1 MRNPKVVIEGTS
13 PDDKEVVQFIAG
25 KGEGL
30 VAYVKE
36 VWNFRELYLFLTW
49 RDILVKYKQTVFG
62 VLWVFFQPVLYML
75 VFTILFNRIVGLK
88 AENIPYP
95 LFVLGGII
103 PWSFFAGAI
112 TRATESLVNSRDIL
126 KKVYFPR
133 IIIPCASTTA
143 GLLDMMLSLFLVGG
157 MMIYYSYSLTIK
169 IIFLPLMIFLALV
182 VTIATS
188 LIFSALNVKY
198 RDVRFVIMFL
208 IQVWMYVTPIFY
220 PIDIIPEGR
229 RFIVSL
235 NPMVGVVEG
244 FRYCMLNTPFPTEAF
259 YFSVVYAIFMLII
272 GQYYFRYMEQ
282 SFADVV

>member
-1 MRNPKVVIEGTS
+1 
-13 PDDKEVVQFIAG
+13 
-25 KGEGL
+25 
-30 VAYVKE
+30 
-36 VWNFRELYLFLTW
+36 
-49 RDILVKYKQTVFG
+49 
-62 VLWVFFQPVLYML
+62 
-75 VFTILFNRIVGLK
+75 
-88 AENIPYP
+88 
-95 LFVLGGII
+95 
-103 PWSFFAGAI
+103 
-112 TRATESLVNSRDIL
+112 
-126 KKVYFPR
+126 
-133 IIIPCASTTA
+133 
-143 GLLDMMLSLFLVGG
+143 

-259 YFSVVYAIFMLII
+259 YISVVYAIFMLII